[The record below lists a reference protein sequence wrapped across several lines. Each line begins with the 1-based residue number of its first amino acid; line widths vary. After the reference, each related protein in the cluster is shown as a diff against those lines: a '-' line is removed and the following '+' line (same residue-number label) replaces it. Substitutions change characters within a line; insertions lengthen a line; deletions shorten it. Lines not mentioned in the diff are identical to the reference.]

1 MNKTSDDLDAPASS
15 RELQQHAIAELGQ
28 RALGDCTF
36 EELCEQALDDLT
48 RCLNLRYV
56 KLLELSPGGEYLT
69 MVAGRGWS
77 PGLVG
82 RVKVPKDSGSQ
93 AGFSLQTAETVVVQ
107 DFDTETRFAPPK
119 LLSDHGIRCG
129 ASVIIGP
136 VSNPWGVLGVHE
148 SELGRCSYDRY
159 DIDFVRSIA
168 NILWL
173 FVKNAADRAKAET
186 ERQALRSLADAMPIL
201 FAVVNRQGR
210 YEFVNDAYRVF
221 GEPGRLIGKRVRD
234 VIGDKVYETAAPY
247 VERALRGEVTR
258 FETRLPLQGERERDV
273 LVTYAPRWRGEGRV
287 DGFYAVVVDISDQKD
302 RQREILER
310 TQHYQAIADSI
321 PYGIW
326 TCDAAGKLT
335 YVSESFLELIGMT
348 FDEARDFGWVSRL
361 IPEEAEEIE
370 SAWKACVT
378 ARQDWKREH
387 RVLGGDGRTYDILA
401 IARPVIDSAGRLT
414 SYVGLNLDMTEW
426 KQREDTLKLLA
437 RELDHRVKNVFS
449 LVLTIARMASRT
461 ANDVEAFRTAFEG
474 RIQSLSVAHELIAEA
489 DWRGMSLRQLFEAEL
504 APYDVGNISVEGGD
518 VFVAVEAVQPLALAV
533 HELATN
539 AAKYGALSRA
549 SGKLN
554 VILGG
559 DVSGGVSVDW
569 LESGLVNVPA
579 PAHSGFG
586 TKVLERVLAIQLGAV
601 VEKDFRSKGLHVKI
615 LLPGTCLGGSR

>member
-1 MNKTSDDLDAPASS
+1 MNKTSDDLDPPASS

-56 KLLELSPGGEYLT
+56 KLLELT

-82 RVKVPKDSGSQ
+82 RVKVPKDNGSQ

-159 DIDFVRSIA
+159 DIDFVRSVA

-173 FVKNAADRAKAET
+173 FVKNAADRAKADT

-201 FAVVNRQGR
+201 FAVVNRQER

-234 VIGDKVYETAAPY
+234 VVGGKVYETAAPY

-273 LVTYAPRWRGEGRV
+273 LVTYAPRWRGQGR
-287 DGFYAVVVDISDQKD
+287 
-302 RQREILER
+302 R
-310 TQHYQAIADSI
+310 
-321 PYGIW
+321 
-326 TCDAAGKLT
+326 
-335 YVSESFLELIGMT
+335 FLC
-348 FDEARDFGWVSRL
+348 RR
-361 IPEEAEEIE
+361 
-370 SAWKACVT
+370 
-378 ARQDWKREH
+378 
-387 RVLGGDGRTYDILA
+387 
-401 IARPVIDSAGRLT
+401 
-414 SYVGLNLDMTEW
+414 
-426 KQREDTLKLLA
+426 
-437 RELDHRVKNVFS
+437 
-449 LVLTIARMASRT
+449 
-461 ANDVEAFRTAFEG
+461 
-474 RIQSLSVAHELIAEA
+474 
-489 DWRGMSLRQLFEAEL
+489 RGHQ
-504 APYDVGNISVEGGD
+504 
-518 VFVAVEAVQPLALAV
+518 
-533 HELATN
+533 
-539 AAKYGALSRA
+539 
-549 SGKLN
+549 
-554 VILGG
+554 
-559 DVSGGVSVDW
+559 
-569 LESGLVNVPA
+569 
-579 PAHSGFG
+579 
-586 TKVLERVLAIQLGAV
+586 
-601 VEKDFRSKGLHVKI
+601 RSKGSPTRDPRAHPALSGYCGFNPLWH
-615 LLPGTCLGGSR
+615 LDLRCGR